1 MVLAF
6 EKICCNIISLLA
18 LQNIA
23 TAYNNQRQ
31 IQLRLLW
38 LVLLWFFEYKFW
50 KIILCPTLKCFF
62 VIEYIL
68 KFNLDI
74 LSKSSFLFAP
84 PLGYITAMYFLR
96 QKLVLLLEAYSPKEQ
111 MRSYAL
117 SWAFDPTKGVFS
129 ENYLI

>member
-6 EKICCNIISLLA
+6 EKICRNIISLLA

-38 LVLLWFFEYKFW
+38 LVLLWFFESKFW

-84 PLGYITAMYFLR
+84 PLGYITAMSFLR

-117 SWAFDPTKGVFS
+117 SWASDPTKGVFS